1 MENSVGIVET
11 KYFKFDGEI
20 LLESK
25 KTLKN
30 IQVAYETY
38 GTLNET
44 KDNAILI
51 CHALTADA
59 HAAGYHSDV
68 IKHGISS
75 VHMVFEKD
83 KKRIASYTTPM
94 GEMMI
99 GLNTTDIRVD
109 QQEHALKVQVNYSL
123 DINYQH
129 VSECNIVVDVQSKEQ
144 AAIHLTS

>member
-1 MENSVGIVET
+1 
-11 KYFKFDGEI
+11 
-20 LLESK
+20 
-25 KTLKN
+25 
-30 IQVAYETY
+30 
-38 GTLNET
+38 
-44 KDNAILI
+44 
-51 CHALTADA
+51 
-59 HAAGYHSDV
+59 
-68 IKHGISS
+68 
-75 VHMVFEKD
+75 MVFEKD